1 MHSNV
6 ADDIISAE
14 ELWRDYFDRAPHGM
28 VLFRAI
34 RTDSGRLHD
43 FEWCDINPS
52 AAAAL
57 NLPPEEVL
65 GRPARSVHPD
75 HLDPRIYRRLVTA
88 YVSARVQE
96 FEQPYPWH
104 DIPDNEERGG
114 LERASDRVGPERGIR
129 DNAVWY
135 AVTVIPLANDY
146 LVVQFRS
153 ITHYKSVLRQAVEL
167 LNRDDLTG
175 LANRR
180 HLKTRFWVLRRRS
193 VPMAL
198 LYFDLNGFKAVN
210 DTYGH
215 EVGDTV
221 LSIIGQRLTQSVRP
235 EEMVARLGGDEF
247 GVLLAG
253 PDLGAVDRV
262 TGRLLEAVEEPI
274 HLSTGTVRLSASVG
288 AATYPDDAESFE
300 ALLSRADARMYEQKR
315 SRSERRKK
323 RGTPRRDQG

>member
-1 MHSNV
+1 MQSNV
-6 ADDIISAE
+6 AEDNFSAE
-14 ELWRDYFDRAPHGM
+14 QLWGDYFTRAPHGM

-34 RTDSGRLHD
+34 RNANGRLDD
-43 FEWCDINPS
+43 FEWCDLNPS

-88 YVSARVQE
+88 HVSARVQE

-104 DIPDNEERGG
+104 DLPEGDAGGSGRGS
-114 LERASDRVGPERGIR
+114 ERVGVERSAR
-129 DNAVWY
+129 DSAVWY

-193 VPMAL
+193 LPMAL

-210 DTYGH
+210 DSYGH
-215 EVGDTV
+215 EVGDMV

-247 GVLLAG
+247 AVLLAG

-262 TGRLLEAVEEPI
+262 TDRLLEAVEQPI
-274 HLSTGTVRLSASVG
+274 HLESGTVRLTASVG
-288 AATYPDDAESFE
+288 AATFPDDAESFE

-315 SRSERRKK
+315 SLTERR
-323 RGTPRRDQG
+323 

>member
-1 MHSNV
+1 MHRSAV
-6 ADDIISAE
+6 EETISAE

-28 VLFRAI
+28 VLFRAV
-34 RTDSGRLHD
+34 RNAKGRLDD

-52 AAAAL
+52 AATAL

-65 GRPARSVHPD
+65 GRAARSVHPE

-88 YVSARVQE
+88 HVSARVQE
-96 FEQPYPWH
+96 FEQPYPWR
-104 DIPDNEERGG
+104 DPLDGVEASSSAGS
-114 LERASDRVGPERGIR
+114 LERIGPGRGVR
-129 DNAVWY
+129 DSAIWY

-153 ITHYKSVLRQAVEL
+153 ITHYKSVLKQAVEL

-180 HLKTRFWVLRRRS
+180 HLKTRFWVLRRRAL
-193 VPMAL
+193 PMAL

-215 EVGDTV
+215 EVGDNV
-221 LSIIGQRLTQSVRP
+221 LCIIAQRLTQSVRP

-247 GVLLAG
+247 AVLLAG
-253 PDLGAVDRV
+253 PDLGAIDRV
-262 TGRLLEAVEEPI
+262 TGRLLDAVEEPI
-274 HLSTGTVRLSASVG
+274 HLEGGTVNLSASVG
-288 AATYPDDAESFE
+288 AAAYPDDAESFE

-315 SRSERRKK
+315 GLTTRR
-323 RGTPRRDQG
+323 